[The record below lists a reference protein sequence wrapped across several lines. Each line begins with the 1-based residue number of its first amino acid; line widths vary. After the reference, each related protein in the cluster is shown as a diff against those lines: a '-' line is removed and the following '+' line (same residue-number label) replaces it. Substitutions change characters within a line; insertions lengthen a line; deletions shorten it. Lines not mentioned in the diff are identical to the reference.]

1 MLREEL
7 WNAIVRQFPNWKEQL
22 DIDFAETIEYYFNNI
37 VPLNNTD
44 RMAVLLPYYVY
55 ITDWLND
62 ITMAGGIRT
71 FHKPV
76 LVNWNGTPVLCY
88 NVKTYLMCY
97 RGWYY
102 VISETI
108 QGTKQICCPVERLDD
123 LTLVSGCPTW
133 KPFIH
138 ALSIVNVLGKYTT
151 KQLHNF
157 LNFDNATDDA
167 LNEFFISTCSDTE
180 RDFNFWYAILFKQYK
195 DTTAPRFNWERT
207 FVLTTENGSVLVTVS
222 KEALA
227 VTNYIG
233 DMYYTTQLNIPG
245 FVWDVYP
252 NLHELTTDWF
262 IGTCFGALLGL
273 HGVNVSATKMI
284 CTVPSSFIDGH
295 KCSTFAEAI
304 SYLRGLMDEA
314 KRA

>member
-7 WNAIVRQFPNWKEQL
+7 WNAIVR
-22 DIDFAETIEYYFNNI
+22 
-37 VPLNNTD
+37 
-44 RMAVLLPYYVY
+44 
-55 ITDWLND
+55 
-62 ITMAGGIRT
+62 
-71 FHKPV
+71 
-76 LVNWNGTPVLCY
+76 
-88 NVKTYLMCY
+88 
-97 RGWYY
+97 
-102 VISETI
+102 
-108 QGTKQICCPVERLDD
+108 
-123 LTLVSGCPTW
+123 
-133 KPFIH
+133 
-138 ALSIVNVLGKYTT
+138 
-151 KQLHNF
+151 
-157 LNFDNATDDA
+157 
-167 LNEFFISTCSDTE
+167 
-180 RDFNFWYAILFKQYK
+180 QYK

-245 FVWDVYP
+245 FVRDVYP
-252 NLHELTTDWF
+252 KLHELTTDWF

-295 KCSTFAEAI
+295 RCSTFAEAI
-304 SYLRGLMDEA
+304 SYLKGLMDEA